1 MDPSGAP
8 KMNPVNGLALLFV
21 RGVLLWLLVPLAV
34 IAWPVALMASPD
46 RKPALGAFIGWA
58 DLNLIAALQRIPLAR
73 NALRW
78 TPFKEAVSVT
88 HRVGVLDPA

>member
-1 MDPSGAP
+1 
-8 KMNPVNGLALLFV
+8 MNPANGLAFLFV

-34 IAWPVALMASPD
+34 IVWPVALVVSPG
-46 RKPALGAFIGWA
+46 RKPTLGAFVGWA
-58 DLNLIAALQRIPLAR
+58 DLNLIAALQRVLRAR

-78 TPFKEAVSVT
+78 IPLKEAASVT